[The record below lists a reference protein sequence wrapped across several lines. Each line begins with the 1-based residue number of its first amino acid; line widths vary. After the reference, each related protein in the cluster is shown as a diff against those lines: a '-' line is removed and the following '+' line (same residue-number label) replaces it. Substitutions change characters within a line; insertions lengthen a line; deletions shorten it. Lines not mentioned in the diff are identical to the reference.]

1 VIDMKILELIDL
13 EVWRFLGLTHL
24 YPRYFGR
31 ERRII
36 HSREI
41 LLRLIGKF
49 YGKKEL
55 LISPNNFFVQRVGE
69 LESVWCRIAVFTTN
83 TPPKDLIGYYTKIKR
98 GFLVITSDVRQ
109 ISPSK
114 KISFTKLVPI
124 PLKGIWKKI

>member
-1 VIDMKILELIDL
+1 VIDVRLEELIDL

-31 ERRII
+31 EKRIV

-41 LLRLIGKF
+41 LFRLVEKF

-55 LISPNNFFVQRVGE
+55 LISPNNFFVQKGGE

-83 TPPKDLIGYYTKIKR
+83 TPPKDLIGYYTKVKE
-98 GFLVITSDVRQ
+98 GFLVIASDVRQ
-109 ISPSK
+109 ISPPK
-114 KISFTKLVPI
+114 KISFTKLVPV